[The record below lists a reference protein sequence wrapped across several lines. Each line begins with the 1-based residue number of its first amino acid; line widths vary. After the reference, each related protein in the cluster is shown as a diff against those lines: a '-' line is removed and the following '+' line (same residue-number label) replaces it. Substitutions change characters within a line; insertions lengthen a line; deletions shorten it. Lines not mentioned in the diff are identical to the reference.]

1 MDRNEKTEDENT
13 DRDKT
18 MTILQLGSASM
29 LRLNVKVNSKDIVA
43 VIDTGA
49 QVSIISDKVY
59 EMLQNKP
66 PIKKNIVMHGAGRD
80 MKMKTF
86 IIEPIDIGLG
96 TRTYSSEVYIA
107 HMDDDMLL
115 GLAFMRR
122 NHVQLDC
129 CKQQIIINSDTFHMS
144 YGKSKELPRVAKVIL
159 PSKTALPPNSAVHI
173 NG

>member
-18 MTILQLGSASM
+18 MTIIQLGSASM

-49 QVSIISDKVY
+49 EVTIISDKVY

-66 PIKKNIVMHGAGRD
+66 PIKKHIVMHGAGRD

-86 IIEPIDIGLG
+86 IIEPIDIGIGIRSL
-96 TRTYSSEVYIA
+96 RS
-107 HMDDDMLL
+107 
-115 GLAFMRR
+115 
-122 NHVQLDC
+122 
-129 CKQQIIINSDTFHMS
+129 S
-144 YGKSKELPRVAKVIL
+144 YG
-159 PSKTALPPNSAVHI
+159 
-173 NG
+173 